1 MYVTSRNHVAFV
13 GRVSKSGCMRRST
26 TLAALCLVVV
36 LAGCAGLVSDDGTG
50 SGDQVAPGVAENGTV
65 DAAALSDAHVE
76 SLTASGYGHEV
87 NLTMTGT
94 NDGEPVETER
104 RQRTSVAPDAVE
116 YTYQTITSG
125 DTSSRIIVWGN
136 ETDAFRSVE
145 TPGSDPQFQR
155 TDPVSSEQLSGVALF
170 EPHLTASFELVE
182 TDERDGTTLYTLEAT
197 ERPESDAAF
206 PRDAT
211 NIRNYESRLIVDDE
225 GRIHGLSVVA
235 DYDIDGEAADY
246 ELTFR
251 MTGFDDPGV
260 ERPSW
265 VGE

>member
-1 MYVTSRNHVAFV
+1 MSRSAAF
-13 GRVSKSGCMRRST
+13 
-26 TLAALCLVVV
+26 AALCLVVV
-36 LAGCAGLVSDDGTG
+36 LAGCAGLVGDDGTA
-50 SGDQVAPGVAENGTV
+50 SNDQVAPGVSENGTL
-65 DAAALSDAHVE
+65 DATALSEAHVE
-76 SLTASGYGHEV
+76 SLTASGYSHEV

-104 RQRTSVAPDAVE
+104 RQRTAVTPDATE
-116 YTYQTITSG
+116 YTFQTITSG

-136 ETDAFRSVE
+136 ETDAFRSIE
-145 TPGSDPQFQR
+145 TPGSNPQFQR
-155 TDPVSSEQLSGVALF
+155 TDPVSSEQLAGVSLF
-170 EPHLTASFELVE
+170 EPQLTASFELVE

-211 NIRNYESRLIVDDE
+211 DIRNYESRLIVDDE
-225 GRIHGLSVVA
+225 GRVHGLSVVA
-235 DYDIDGEAADY
+235 DYDIEGEAADY

-251 MTGFDDPGV
+251 LTGFEEPGI